1 MDSFKT
7 YTVTWWQVGLL
18 KVSLIALGIL
28 IGSTAYEFV
37 GRWIAVVWAV
47 FLLTAACRVYFW
59 WRLPVAAHAGTERG
73 GAPVGNRDTQG
84 SRSRQIVAADP
95 PRE

>member
-1 MDSFKT
+1 
-7 YTVTWWQVGLL
+7 VTGWQVGLL

-28 IGSTAYEFV
+28 IGSTWYEFF

-59 WRLPVAAHAGTERG
+59 WRLPAAAPGGTERG
-73 GAPVGNRDTQG
+73 GAPGGNRDIQG
-84 SRSRQIVAADP
+84 SRSEQIAGRSGDSSVAIL
-95 PRE
+95 